1 MDFTYRKYTKFA
13 MVVKMAEIYEK
24 PIEKEKNALEFK

>member
-13 MVVKMAEIYEK
+13 MAVKMAEIYEK
-24 PIEKEKNALEFK
+24 PIKKEKRP